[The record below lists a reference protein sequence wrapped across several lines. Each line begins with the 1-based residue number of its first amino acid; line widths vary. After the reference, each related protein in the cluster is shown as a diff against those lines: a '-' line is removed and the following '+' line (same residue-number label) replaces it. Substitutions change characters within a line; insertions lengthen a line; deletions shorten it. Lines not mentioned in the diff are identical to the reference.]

1 MLCIE
6 IWSQDSTEH
15 IEISTTWVSPMQV
28 WTEEA
33 STRIQ
38 ISAELSQGIEV
49 TCRNVSKEIEISA
62 TFTPEIEAWTSYVC
76 SLYDGQQPA
85 PYLLV
90 IPDVVKFPCVGNIIR
105 ITQIFSNINWYID
118 ETNKIKRK

>member
-6 IWSQDSTEH
+6 VWSQDSTEH
-15 IEISTTWVSPMQV
+15 IEVSTTWVSPMQV

-49 TCRNVSKEIEISA
+49 TCSNVSEEIEISA
-62 TFTPEIEAWTSYVC
+62 TFTPEIEVWTSYVC
-76 SLYDGQQPA
+76 SLHDGNQPT
-85 PYLLV
+85 PYLNV
-90 IPDVVKFPCVGNIIR
+90 IPNIVKFPCTGDMVR
-105 ITQIFSNINWYID
+105 TTLLFSNINWYID
-118 ETNKIKRK
+118 EINK